1 MRGLHMYEVR
11 HESVNSSRAESRFM
25 SNWYTLQQE
34 LREIVWLASVVAGL
48 SLLGVGLA
56 VAVAGLA

>member
-1 MRGLHMYEVR
+1 
-11 HESVNSSRAESRFM
+11 M